1 MAIHLIY
8 SSIWALQLWLACCM
22 KPPHPPKKK
31 TLILLSGMHLWHW
44 YQSSNLL
51 SDKTQ
56 FVRICSSWQM
66 KLVALGG
73 LVKHWESAGE
83 SEMEHEFEMLL
94 KYRWVSSILLKCGR
108 PYTLSHNLCRRCTL
122 FSLCQMHFFFL
133 MAPCPYVYT
142 AITGVQHVCTE
153 KMSTRAELL
162 GRFCIEDGA
171 QNAGLPIS
179 RTVGTPVLNGACCAY
194 SDFTNWIS
202 PLPFFRS
209 CWTNLDRCTFRGGGE
224 KRKKWRRDW
233 ARDVGRWGKWNEEG
247 MEMTARAGEWEAE
260 AAALIEEPG
269 AGSRTDGFDCASR
282 RTWRWREQRG

>member
-1 MAIHLIY
+1 
-8 SSIWALQLWLACCM
+8 
-22 KPPHPPKKK
+22 
-31 TLILLSGMHLWHW
+31 MHLWHW

-66 KLVALGG
+66 KLVALEV
-73 LVKHWESAGE
+73 LLNTESLRGRA
-83 SEMEHEFEMLL
+83 
-94 KYRWVSSILLKCGR
+94 RWNMNLKCFWNTDEFLPFSWSVDGLT
-108 PYTLSHNLCRRCTL
+108 YWIMTNVGAALCFLSAKCIFLSHGTLSVRLYSNNRCAACVL
-122 FSLCQMHFFFL
+122 
-133 MAPCPYVYT
+133 
-142 AITGVQHVCTE
+142 G

-194 SDFTNWIS
+194 SDFANWIS

-209 CWTNLDRCTFRGGGE
+209 CWTNSDRCTFSGGGE
-224 KRKKWRRDW
+224 KKK
-233 ARDVGRWGKWNEEG
+233 
-247 MEMTARAGEWEAE
+247 EMTTSLSARCWQMGKVKWGGHGDDSEGWRVRGRSCSANR
-260 AAALIEEPG
+260 G